1 MELSQF
7 TIELNDLV
15 DEQGK
20 SIQWPGGVGAPENE
34 GVSNSIRTTP
44 NPIGYV
50 ELAYALTTG
59 MTVGSVQNQAGNF
72 IEPLEST
79 KTAAAAL
86 APQLPAGDRDGIC
99 MLVILTIKN

>member
-1 MELSQF
+1 
-7 TIELNDLV
+7 
-15 DEQGK
+15 
-20 SIQWPGGVGAPENE
+20 
-34 GVSNSIRTTP
+34 
-44 NPIGYV
+44 
-50 ELAYALTTG
+50 

-72 IEPLEST
+72 IEPLESI